1 MGNIFPLSQKP
12 SCYEATIKLIE
23 ASFQY
28 KKPHSFEIDFA
39 PLIDKSNH
47 HNCFILLDENENVLA
62 HIGAKDRFLS
72 VNNKKYPIT
81 LIGGIAVDE
90 KRRGEG
96 IFQTLFMDVL
106 AEKRSDTTLFLLWS
120 DLEKLYNKFGFFLC
134 GTQFEFSSG
143 IEDSPYIK
151 TTYSS
156 LNDDEKKQVRSL
168 YLESFSK
175 IFLTTTR
182 DEKDWSDLAKVTSAE
197 LFLQKHNG
205 KVESYYFQNKGQDLP
220 GIIYEYGTKKE
231 ITDFIQEIGQYGK
244 VWMAKELVS
253 TENLQ
258 YQFFMSPGDLRLFS
272 EFILSLTNQQFAIRN
287 INIMKQEV
295 YFDYGD
301 ETLSLETS
309 DFLRGVFG
317 PGAFEEIEIPT
328 LYLSG
333 LDSI

>member
-1 MGNIFPLSQKP
+1 MGNIFPLSEKP
-12 SCYEATIKLIE
+12 SSYEATIRLIE
-23 ASFQY
+23 KSFQY
-28 KKPHSFEIDFA
+28 KKPNSFEIDFA

-62 HIGAKDRFLS
+62 HIGVKERFLS

-90 KRRGEG
+90 DRRGEG
-96 IFQTLFMDVL
+96 IFQTIFMDVL

-134 GTQFEFSSG
+134 GTQFEYSKVTS
-143 IEDSPYIK
+143 DSPYIK
-151 TTYSS
+151 TTYSA
-156 LNDDEKKQVRSL
+156 LNDDEKKQVRTL
-168 YLESFSK
+168 YLNSFSK
-175 IFLTTTR
+175 TFLTLTR
-182 DEKDWSDLAKVTSAE
+182 DEKDWMDLEKVTSAD

-205 KVESYYFQNKGQDLP
+205 KIESYYFQNKGQDLP
-220 GIIYEYGTKKE
+220 GIIYEYGSKKE
-231 ITDFIQEIGQYGK
+231 ITDYIQEIGQYGK
-244 VWMAKELVS
+244 VWMAKDLVP
-253 TENLQ
+253 TESLQ

-272 EFILSLTNQQFAIRN
+272 EFILNLTNQQFAIRN

-295 YFDYGD
+295 YFDYGE

-328 LYLSG
+328 LFLSG